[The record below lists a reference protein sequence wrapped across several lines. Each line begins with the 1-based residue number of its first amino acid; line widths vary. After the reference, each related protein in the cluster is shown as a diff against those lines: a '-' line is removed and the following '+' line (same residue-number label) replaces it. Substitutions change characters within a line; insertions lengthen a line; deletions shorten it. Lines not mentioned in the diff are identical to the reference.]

1 MNSQRFRAAAFITQ
15 TWLKWWTPQASRG
28 LMILLCLL
36 SFTSAEGMPLN
47 SSLGCLH
54 APNEGSL
61 TTSYSRFL
69 CSYSA
74 QSHGK
79 WKRLTPPPPMLLF
92 TPPTDGST
100 HSTEDD
106 DVHLCVCVCDKLTCV
121 TGHSLVP
128 VKLPSTEAVFSP
140 IGILLRLVVFVFA
153 YF

>member
-79 WKRLTPPPPMLLF
+79 WKRLTPPPPPCCGSPLPQMALPTLLKMMM
-92 TPPTDGST
+92 ST
-100 HSTEDD
+100 
-106 DVHLCVCVCDKLTCV
+106 CVCVCVTSWHVLQGIHWCLLNCPLLKLYSAQSV
-121 TGHSLVP
+121 YSWDL
-128 VKLPSTEAVFSP
+128 
-140 IGILLRLVVFVFA
+140 
-153 YF
+153 